1 MSKKTGQKLVCMM
14 LVSIFSLLL
23 YSVSYAE
30 APRMSKEE
38 LKSQLDNENVI
49 IIDVRTKRDWKK
61 SDHKV
66 KGAVRENP
74 RKLESWA
81 SKYPKDKTLVLYC
94 A

>member
-1 MSKKTGQKLVCMM
+1 MGKKLRLTLSHMM
-14 LVSIFSLLL
+14 LASFFSLLL
-23 YSVSYAE
+23 FSVSCAT

-49 IIDVRTKRDWKK
+49 IIDVRTEGDWKK
-61 SDHKV
+61 SDNKV
-66 KGAVRENP
+66 KGAVRENAK
-74 RKLESWA
+74 KLESWA